1 MSEFIGLNK
10 GEIVSKTAELIRLIG
25 VILLSLLLLGI
36 VCIIAIGAQQ
46 VIFNQPTPND
56 TFQHFNQNPNTP
68 FETVSS
74 LRHQYETHLEN
85 NIKTA
90 LEKITGPNTIQ
101 ANVRADFN
109 LMQETD
115 DRSVLLPETSVIK
128 MATLSE
134 NGTDQSGNDL
144 YAQTTQYDFS
154 TQKTTRNT
162 TFEQIK
168 KLSITVLIDGTM
180 QSASDTAIYHPRS
193 ENEMQIY
200 TNLIQSITGFNKERG
215 DTLEVIN
222 LPFTDTIP
230 FWKNWPTPILFSTIV
245 LCVLTFLSVLILF
258 YFIRPMMK
266 QLITPTPTFTPT
278 PPTQPRFK
286 RTENKTPLDKVYRI
300 FLTAPELSVQILRSW
315 LAQSSYLQEE
325 NGLYRVSVLLLAL
338 GEDVIQ
344 SVFLRL
350 TDSEMIEISRTMG
363 TLGHIP
369 AQTVCQI
376 AEQFLKESGKMPDL
390 ITNQE
395 NTRIVLQKTLPTEKA
410 DRLLKEIDFPVSGK
424 TIWEKLSHLSPE
436 QALPLLETES
446 SHILAVILY
455 HLPDKQAG
463 SLLSLMPKTKRDEVI
478 QHLSR
483 TGRTDPDTLN
493 TIEETLEKRLRTLY
507 TQAPQKTGSE
517 KLSDILS
524 LMDKEA
530 ENDFLAT
537 LYQSEPQTAQ
547 HISDNIML
555 FEHLANWDDASIQTL
570 LKAAPKETV
579 VLALKGASDNI
590 KDAFSRNM
598 APRIWADLTKE
609 IAHLGAVRI
618 NQIDAA
624 QLDLLKLAHNLKNTH
639 KVIIKD

>member
-1 MSEFIGLNK
+1 M
-10 GEIVSKTAELIRLIG
+10 SKTAELMRLIG

-36 VCIIAIGAQQ
+36 VGMIALGAQQ
-46 VIFNQPTPND
+46 VIFHQPASQTDAPNTRFD
-56 TFQHFNQNPNTP
+56 LPQNTP

-74 LRHQYETHLEN
+74 LRRQYETHLEN
-85 NIKTA
+85 TIQTA
-90 LEKITGPNTIQ
+90 LEKITGPNTVQ
-101 ANVRADFN
+101 ATVRADFN

-128 MATLSE
+128 MATVSE
-134 NGTDQSGNDL
+134 NGTDNKGNDL
-144 YAQTTQYDFS
+144 YTQTTQYDFS

-180 QSASDTAIYHPRS
+180 QPASDTAIYHPRS
-193 ENEMQIY
+193 THEMQTY

-222 LPFTDTIP
+222 LPFTDTLP
-230 FWKNWPTPILFSTIV
+230 FWANWSASVLFSTIV
-245 LCVLTFLSVLILF
+245 LLILTLLSILILF

-266 QLITPTPTFTPT
+266 QLMTPTVHFAPLS
-278 PPTQPRFK
+278 PTQPRFT
-286 RTENKTPLDKVYRI
+286 RTENKTPLDKVYRV

-315 LAQSSYLQEE
+315 LTQPNKAADKD
-325 NGLYRVSVLLLAL
+325 GLYRVSVLLLAL
-338 GEDVIQ
+338 GEDIIQ

-369 AQTVCQI
+369 AQTVSQI
-376 AEQFLKESGKMPDL
+376 AEQFLKESGKLPDL
-390 ITNQE
+390 VTTRE
-395 NTRIVLQKTLPTEKA
+395 NTRAVLQKTLPMEKA
-410 DRLLKEIDFPVSGK
+410 DRLLKEIDFPVAGK
-424 TIWEKLSHLSPE
+424 TIWDKLAHLSPE
-436 QALPLLETES
+436 QVWPLLELETP
-446 SHILAVILY
+446 HLLAVILY
-455 HLPDKQAG
+455 HLSDGQAG
-463 SLLSLMPKTKRDEVI
+463 ALLSLMPKAKRDAVI
-478 QHLSR
+478 QQLSH

-493 TIEETLEKRLRTLY
+493 AIEKTLEKRLHTAY
-507 TQAPQKTGSE
+507 TQYPSKTGSE

-524 LMDKEA
+524 LMDKKTED
-530 ENDFLAT
+530 DFLSS
-537 LYQSEPQTAQ
+537 LYQSAPQTAQ
-547 HISDNIML
+547 HISDHIMS
-555 FEHLANWDDASIQTL
+555 FEHLADWDDTAIQTL

-609 IAHLGAVRI
+609 IAQLGAVRI

-624 QLDLLKLAHNLKNTH
+624 QLDLLKLAQDLKATH
-639 KVIIKD
+639 KITIKD